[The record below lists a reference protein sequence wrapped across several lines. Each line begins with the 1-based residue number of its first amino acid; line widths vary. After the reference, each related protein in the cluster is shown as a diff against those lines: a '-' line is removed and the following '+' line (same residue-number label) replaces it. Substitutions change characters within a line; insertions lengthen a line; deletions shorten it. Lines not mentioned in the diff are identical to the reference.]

1 MEESVTVLYIIVSI
15 LYIIFTYCM
24 YIIGWSD
31 IELFTILKTGTM
43 LSIRY
48 IFESKAQKSAN
59 LAARAAHGRQSFH
72 LKKNRDLKN
81 DYSFRKFSN
90 TFLLLLLQR
99 TNVRKKIN
107 FCLRSPKWPNLCF
120 KLVKGKINCF

>member
-1 MEESVTVLYIIVSI
+1 MEDSVTFLYIIVSI

-59 LAARAAHGRQSFH
+59 LAARAAHGRQSFIFLH
-72 LKKNRDLKN
+72 RMDLTVLLEN
-81 DYSFRKFSN
+81 FQIPSFYFYFKEQTSERKLIF
-90 TFLLLLLQR
+90 
-99 TNVRKKIN
+99 V
-107 FCLRSPKWPNLCF
+107 
-120 KLVKGKINCF
+120 